1 MTVGTSESTLDF
13 APDFSRAGYEAFQ
26 GQDVYGLLRLYDA
39 GSNLQAALSIYL
51 NTQELTTDFINLS
64 RRPVIGSTSWAGASA

>member
-1 MTVGTSESTLDF
+1 MARFEIW
-13 APDFSRAGYEAFQ
+13 
-26 GQDVYGLLRLYDA
+26 DVYGLLQLYA

-64 RRPVIGSTSWAGASA
+64 TTTGYRLYLVGAGASA